1 MKEVL
6 EDILQQ
12 KEQSHQENTVGHK
25 SLWYASSKKSGNNIE
40 IKSQMITNWELGE
53 EIKGSKNI
61 FPALLV
67 VISM

>member
-25 SLWYASSKKSGNNIE
+25 SLWYTSSKKSGNNIE

>member
-25 SLWYASSKKSGNNIE
+25 SPRYTKK
-40 IKSQMITNWELGE
+40 QD
-53 EIKGSKNI
+53 I
-61 FPALLV
+61 FKKAR
-67 VISM
+67 